1 MSIKIDLSKKNVL
14 ITGAGGGIGSI
25 ITKKFL
31 EAGANCICVDKNF
44 KKSQVKFIKKN
55 FNQKVQFLKLDFE
68 KNFLKNLKKNLKKKF
83 TIDVLVNNA
92 GFTSSEH
99 FLNYRLNNWE
109 KTLRINLTATFIIS
123 QEIAKNFMT
132 KEGSI
137 INITSL
143 SAEQGF
149 PKNVAYVASKG
160 GLKQLTKAMAI
171 DLAYKKIRVNS
182 VGPGYVKSN
191 MTKKN
196 WSNLKKREYRKSRMI
211 SDDLANP
218 EDIANTC
225 VFLSSKLA
233 KYINGQDIYV
243 DGGWLAKGLHE

>member
-1 MSIKIDLSKKNVL
+1 MSIKINLSKKNVI
-14 ITGAGGGIGSI
+14 ITGAGGSIGSI
-25 ITKKFL
+25 IAKKFL

-44 KKSQVKFIKKN
+44 KKSQIKFIKKN
-55 FNQKVQFLKLDFE
+55 FNKKAQFLKLNFE
-68 KNFLKNLKKNLKKKF
+68 KNFLKDLKKNLKKNLK
-83 TIDVLVNNA
+83 IDVLINNA
-92 GFTSSEH
+92 GFTYSEH

-109 KTLRINLTATFIIS
+109 KTLRVNLTAPFIIS
-123 QEIAKNFMT
+123 QEIAKNFMK
-132 KEGSI
+132 KEGNI

-171 DLAYKKIRVNS
+171 DLANKKIRVNS

-196 WSNLKKREYRKSRMI
+196 WSNVKKRENRKLRMI

-243 DGGWLAKGLHE
+243 DGGWLAKGLHD